1 MKAIIKEGEK
11 SGFTLIEMIGVIAI
25 LSILFSLL
33 IPKIFDA
40 IEDSKIDVILKTYD
54 TVKSAVATHIAKN
67 NGKIVD
73 RNGNLI
79 TYSRTVD
86 SELVAQG
93 FLSGRIADKIG
104 IGSTN
109 PLYTWLGIG
118 VIDGQLTQW
127 DFNGDG
133 VIDLKDDSDRI
144 VKIKIGSLPRKIAW
158 QVSKRIDGE
167 TLSAT
172 DINSADTKGSVI
184 YGASHGSGDVI
195 TEVFIYIYNF

>member
-1 MKAIIKEGEK
+1 MKGISKEGGK
-11 SGFTLIEMIGVIAI
+11 FGFTLLEMVGVIAI

-33 IPKIFDA
+33 IPKVFDA
-40 IEDSKIDVILKTYD
+40 IEDSKIDVIIKTYD

-79 TYSRTVD
+79 TYSKTFD
-86 SELVAQG
+86 AELVAQG
-93 FLSGRIADKIG
+93 YLSGRIADKIG

-109 PLYTWLGIG
+109 PLYSWLGIG
-118 VIDGQLTQW
+118 AIDGQVTQW

-133 VIDLKDDSDRI
+133 VVDLQDNNDRI

-158 QVSKRIDGE
+158 EVSKRIDGE
-167 TLSAT
+167 ALSAT